1 MASVIKLKRSSSA
14 SAVPADDSLQAGELA
29 INLADKK
36 LFSARSNGQ
45 VITISGDQYNMT
57 SSGNSTQGTVN
68 LTVDND
74 ALSNDAIAFVG
85 TNGITVSGNS
95 TQITIDS
102 PVATD
107 YDFATVANTSSANL
121 VLGGDAD
128 TDTVKIEGDDH
139 ITVAAGNTSHVTVKL
154 GNSVSVADVTTS
166 GDATIG
172 GDADISGEVN
182 AATGAIVGDLT
193 VGGDTDIT
201 GEVNAATGA
210 IVGDLTVG
218 GDTDITGEVN
228 AATAAIVGD
237 AAIGGDAD
245 ITGEVNAATAAITT
259 SLQIGTGDSVSS
271 NSSTLTVGT
280 DGGKI
285 SISNNAVKLGN
296 STVNTS
302 ITSTALHSDAAVD
315 FDSTLN
321 VNGVITAGDDVDI
334 SGEVNAA
341 TAAIVGN
348 ATVGGNMTITGDL
361 TVSGTTTEVSSTT
374 VTIDDGIL
382 SLADNQADTGTEVDS
397 VDVGFYG
404 VFGNSSS
411 KTFHG
416 IVRDQSANSYVV
428 FNGISSEPTST
439 VSYTAANSS
448 NSGDLGQLD
457 AIIDGGT
464 Y

>member
-1 MASVIKLKRSSSA
+1 MASVIKLKRSSTA

-57 SSGNSTQGTVN
+57 TSGNSTQGTVN

-74 ALSNDAIAFVG
+74 ALSNDAVAFVG
-85 TNGITVSGNS
+85 TGAITVSGNS

-102 PVATD
+102 SSD
-107 YDFATVANTSSANL
+107 SYDFATVANTSSANL

-172 GDADISGEVN
+172 GDI
-182 AATGAIVGDLT
+182 
-193 VGGDTDIT
+193 DIT
-201 GEVNAATGA
+201 GEVNAATAA
-210 IVGDLTVG
+210 IVGDAAIG
-218 GDTDITGEVN
+218 GDADITGEVN

-302 ITSTALHSDAAVD
+302 ITSSALHSDAAVD

>member
-1 MASVIKLKRSSSA
+1 MASVIKLKRSSTA

-74 ALSNDAIAFVG
+74 ALSNDAVNFVG
-85 TNGITVSGNS
+85 TGAITVSGNS

-102 PVATD
+102 SSD
-107 YDFATVANTSSANL
+107 SYDFATVANTSSANL

-128 TDTVKIEGDDH
+128 DDTVKIEGDDH
-139 ITVAAGNTSHVTVKL
+139 ITVAAGNTSHITVKL

-172 GDADISGEVN
+172 GDI
-182 AATGAIVGDLT
+182 
-193 VGGDTDIT
+193 DIT
-201 GEVNAATGA
+201 GEANTSTLRVRSTSSFEGNAEFDGSVTVGNSTVNAAISSAGNIDTDGT
-210 IVGDLTVG
+210 LTVAG
-218 GDTDITGEVN
+218 DIT
-228 AATAAIVGD
+228 AASDV
-237 AAIGGDAD
+237 D

-259 SLQIGTGDSVSS
+259 SLQIGTGDSVAS
-271 NSSTLTVGT
+271 NTSTITVGT

-302 ITSTALHSDAAVD
+302 ITSSDIHTDANIDAD
-315 FDSTLN
+315 GTLN
-321 VNGVITAGDDVDI
+321 VSGVITAGDAVNI

-341 TAAIVGN
+341 TAAIVGD

-382 SLADNQADTGTEVDS
+382 SLADNQADTATEVDS

-428 FNGISSEPTST
+428 FNGISSEPGTT

>member
-1 MASVIKLKRSSSA
+1 MASVIKLKRSSTA

-57 SSGNSTQGTVN
+57 SSGNSTQGIVN

-74 ALSNDAIAFVG
+74 ALSNDAINFVG

-121 VLGGDAD
+121 VLSGDSDDD
-128 TDTVKIEGDDH
+128 TIKIEGDDH
-139 ITVAAGNTSHVTVKL
+139 ITVAAGNTSSITVKL
-154 GNSVSVADVTTS
+154 GNSVSVADITTS

-172 GDADISGEVN
+172 GDV
-182 AATGAIVGDLT
+182 
-193 VGGDTDIT
+193 
-201 GEVNAATGA
+201 
-210 IVGDLTVG
+210 
-218 GDTDITGEVN
+218 DITGEVN

-259 SLQIGTGDSVSS
+259 SLQIGTGDSVAS
-271 NSSTLTVGT
+271 NTSTITVGT

-302 ITSTALHSDAAVD
+302 ITSSDIHTDANIDAD
-315 FDSTLN
+315 GTLN
-321 VNGVITAGDDVDI
+321 VSGVITAGDDVDI

-341 TAAIVGN
+341 TAAIVGD

-404 VFGNSSS
+404 VFGNSSN

-428 FNGISSEPTST
+428 FNGISSEPGTT

>member
-1 MASVIKLKRSSSA
+1 MASVIKLKRSSTA

-57 SSGNSTQGTVN
+57 SSGNSTQGIVN

-74 ALSNDAIAFVG
+74 ALSNDAINFVG

-121 VLGGDAD
+121 VLTGDSD
-128 TDTVKIEGDDH
+128 DDTVKIEGDDH
-139 ITVAAGNTSHVTVKL
+139 ITVAAGNTSSITVKL
-154 GNSVSVADVTTS
+154 GNSVSVADITTS

-172 GDADISGEVN
+172 GDV
-182 AATGAIVGDLT
+182 
-193 VGGDTDIT
+193 
-201 GEVNAATGA
+201 
-210 IVGDLTVG
+210 
-218 GDTDITGEVN
+218 DITGEVN

-259 SLQIGTGDSVSS
+259 SLQIGTGDSVAS
-271 NSSTLTVGT
+271 NTSTITVGT

-302 ITSTALHSDAAVD
+302 ITSSDIHTDANIDAD
-315 FDSTLN
+315 GTLN
-321 VNGVITAGDDVDI
+321 VSGVITAGDDVDI

-341 TAAIVGN
+341 TAAIVGD

-404 VFGNSSS
+404 VFGNSSN

-428 FNGISSEPTST
+428 FNGISSEPGTT

>member
-1 MASVIKLKRSSSA
+1 MASVIKLKRSSTA

-74 ALSNDAIAFVG
+74 ALSNDAINFVG

-121 VLGGDAD
+121 VLTGDSDDD
-128 TDTVKIEGDDH
+128 TIKIEGDDH
-139 ITVAAGNTSHVTVKL
+139 ITVAAGNTSSITVKL
-154 GNSVSVADVTTS
+154 GNSVSVADITTS

-172 GDADISGEVN
+172 GDV
-182 AATGAIVGDLT
+182 
-193 VGGDTDIT
+193 
-201 GEVNAATGA
+201 
-210 IVGDLTVG
+210 
-218 GDTDITGEVN
+218 DITGEVN

-259 SLQIGTGDSVSS
+259 SLQIGTGDSVAS
-271 NSSTLTVGT
+271 NTSTITVGT

-302 ITSTALHSDAAVD
+302 ITSSDIHTDANIDAD
-315 FDSTLN
+315 GTLN
-321 VNGVITAGDDVDI
+321 VSGVITAGDDVDI

-341 TAAIVGN
+341 TAAIVGD

-404 VFGNSSS
+404 VFGNSSN

-428 FNGISSEPTST
+428 FNGISSEPGTT

>member
-1 MASVIKLKRSSSA
+1 MASVIKLKRSSTA

-57 SSGNSTQGTVN
+57 TSGNSTQGTVN

-74 ALSNDAIAFVG
+74 ALSNDAVAFVG
-85 TNGITVSGNS
+85 TGAITVSGNS

-102 PVATD
+102 SSD
-107 YDFATVANTSSANL
+107 SYDFATVANTSSANL

-172 GDADISGEVN
+172 GDI
-182 AATGAIVGDLT
+182 
-193 VGGDTDIT
+193 
-201 GEVNAATGA
+201 
-210 IVGDLTVG
+210 
-218 GDTDITGEVN
+218 DITGEVN

-302 ITSTALHSDAAVD
+302 ITSSALHSDAAVD

>member
-45 VITISGDQYNMT
+45 VITISGDQYNMS

-85 TNGITVSGNS
+85 SGAITVSGNS

-102 PVATD
+102 SSD
-107 YDFATVANTSSANL
+107 SYDFATVANTSSANL

-172 GDADISGEVN
+172 GDI
-182 AATGAIVGDLT
+182 
-193 VGGDTDIT
+193 
-201 GEVNAATGA
+201 
-210 IVGDLTVG
+210 
-218 GDTDITGEVN
+218 DITGEVN

-245 ITGEVNAATAAITT
+245 ITGEVNAATGAITT
-259 SLQIGTGDSVSS
+259 SLVVGSGGQAPTI
-271 NSSTLTVGT
+271 NSTAINVGN
-280 DGGKI
+280 DGGEVI
-285 SISNNAVKLGN
+285 VGNNNVTLGN

-302 ITSTALHSDAAVD
+302 ITSSALHSDAAVD

-321 VNGVITAGDDVDI
+321 VSGVITAGDDVDI

-428 FNGISSEPTST
+428 FNGISSEPGTT

>member
-1 MASVIKLKRSSSA
+1 MASVIKLKRSSTA

-57 SSGNSTQGTVN
+57 SSGNSTQGIVN

-74 ALSNDAIAFVG
+74 ALSNDAINFVG

-121 VLGGDAD
+121 VLSGDSD
-128 TDTVKIEGDDH
+128 DDTVKIEGDDH
-139 ITVAAGNTSHVTVKL
+139 ITVAAGNTSSITVKL
-154 GNSVSVADVTTS
+154 GNSVSVADITTS

-172 GDADISGEVN
+172 GDV
-182 AATGAIVGDLT
+182 
-193 VGGDTDIT
+193 
-201 GEVNAATGA
+201 
-210 IVGDLTVG
+210 
-218 GDTDITGEVN
+218 DITGEVN

-259 SLQIGTGDSVSS
+259 SLQIGTGDSVAS
-271 NSSTLTVGT
+271 NTSTITVGT

-302 ITSTALHSDAAVD
+302 ITSSDIHTDANIDAD
-315 FDSTLN
+315 GTLN
-321 VNGVITAGDDVDI
+321 VSGVITAGDDVDI

-341 TAAIVGN
+341 TAAIVGD

-404 VFGNSSS
+404 VFGNSSN

-428 FNGISSEPTST
+428 FNGISSEPGTT

>member
-1 MASVIKLKRSSSA
+1 MASVIKLKRSSTA

-57 SSGNSTQGTVN
+57 SSGNSTQGIVN

-74 ALSNDAIAFVG
+74 ALSNDAINFVG

-121 VLGGDAD
+121 VLTGDSDDD
-128 TDTVKIEGDDH
+128 TIKIEGDDH
-139 ITVAAGNTSHVTVKL
+139 ITVAAGNTSSITVKL
-154 GNSVSVADVTTS
+154 GNSVSVADITTS

-172 GDADISGEVN
+172 GDV
-182 AATGAIVGDLT
+182 
-193 VGGDTDIT
+193 
-201 GEVNAATGA
+201 
-210 IVGDLTVG
+210 
-218 GDTDITGEVN
+218 DITGEVN

-259 SLQIGTGDSVSS
+259 SLQIGTGDSVAS
-271 NSSTLTVGT
+271 NTSTITVGT

-302 ITSTALHSDAAVD
+302 ITSSDIHTDANIDAD
-315 FDSTLN
+315 GTLN
-321 VNGVITAGDDVDI
+321 VSGVITAGDDVDI

-341 TAAIVGN
+341 TAAIVGD

-404 VFGNSSS
+404 VFGNSSN

-428 FNGISSEPTST
+428 FNGISSEPGTT